1 MGTKE
6 LTKTPDGDLDDRLA
20 LRVAEPLVQAPI
32 QGVSIVIPAYNEK
45 NGAPPVMKETLE
57 LLRRELEGKLPFEV
71 IVVDDGSTDGTTEAL
86 RPFEKD
92 GVLHVIRHPRNQGYG
107 AAIKTGI
114 RHARHDW
121 ILITDA
127 DGTYPAEHI
136 PEILQAREPESMVVG
151 ARTGQ
156 HTHVPWLRRPPKWV
170 LRKLAEVLSGHEIPD
185 LNSGLRVF
193 HRDAA
198 NRFRAILPDKF
209 SYTTTITLAMFAAGY
224 QVTYL
229 PINYRKREGRSKI
242 RPIADT
248 LGFLKLIIRTV
259 LFFDPLRIFLPLAV
273 AFLIAAAGVGVGSYF
288 VTGRVMDVTTVLLVV
303 TGIQMLVLGMIA
315 DMLNRRL
322 S

>member
-1 MGTKE
+1 MESTKP
-6 LTKTPDGDLDDRLA
+6 LDGQLEGQLGGDTMERPSADK
-20 LRVAEPLVQAPI
+20 E
-32 QGVSIVIPAYNEK
+32 GVSLVIPAHNER

-57 LLRRELEGKLPFEV
+57 LLHRELDGKVPFEV
-71 IVVDDGSTDGTTEAL
+71 IVVDDGSTDDTFEVL
-86 RPFEKD
+86 RPFEAQ
-92 GVLHVIRHPRNQGYG
+92 GIQVVRHRRNKGYG

-114 RHARHDW
+114 RHARFDW
-121 ILITDA
+121 IMITDA

-136 PEILQAREPESMVVG
+136 PELLAAREPESMVVG
-151 ARTGQ
+151 ARIGE
-156 HTHVPWLRRPPKWV
+156 HTYVPWLRRPPKWV
-170 LRKLAEVLSGHEIPD
+170 LRKLAELLSGHEIPD

-193 HRDAA
+193 RREAA

-224 QVTYL
+224 QVTFL

-259 LFFDPLRIFLPLAV
+259 LFFDPLRIFLPLALV
-273 AFLIAAAGVGVGSYF
+273 FFLSSVGVGVGGYLW
-288 VTGRVMDVTTVLLVV
+288 TERVMDVTTVLLMV

-315 DMLNRRL
+315 DMLSRRM